1 MSITAERSLNERLD
15 PVDSLEFG
23 DLVGI
28 GLLLENCPSGSVR
41 EGVVR
46 SRAERAAR
54 QAGERP

>member
-15 PVDSLEFG
+15 PVDSLELG

-28 GLLLENCPSGSVR
+28 GLLLENSPSGSVR

-46 SRAERAAR
+46 SRAERATR
-54 QAGERP
+54 PAGERP

>member
-1 MSITAERSLNERLD
+1 MSITAERSLNERHDL
-15 PVDSLEFG
+15 VDSLELG

-28 GLLLENCPSGSVR
+28 GLLLENSPSASVR